1 MSLMSPA
8 LAGGFF
14 TTSTMPCLGSPDQA
28 RPERTGIWS
37 SHKCSERRSAL
48 PAIQRCPAPSHGGLR
63 LQEMPAPGRS
73 APGEVH
79 PHLVL
84 GNLLGPGLM
93 RCGCFRVC
101 VIELNHREENCSQSG
116 REAATPMPGPVDPA
130 ASPHCRLWK
139 YTVQAMENENRKR
152 RFWALGFPN
161 AGATEWKSEHRRSW
175 ADDLLIPSEACVAWS
190 WLLLRCLRGRAGEG
204 GGLQWTLRQCFFPR
218 KNSFKWSLG
227 LKKKEKIV
235 TAFS

>member
-1 MSLMSPA
+1 MYLMSPA

-37 SHKCSERRSAL
+37 SRKCSERSAL
-48 PAIQRCPAPSHGGLR
+48 PAIQRCPAPSPGGL
-63 LQEMPAPGRS
+63 PAPGRS

-84 GNLLGPGLM
+84 GNLLAPGVT

-101 VIELNHREENCSQSG
+101 VIELNHRG
-116 REAATPMPGPVDPA
+116 RKTVSKAGGKQQLLMPGLVDPA

-139 YTVQAMENENRKR
+139 HTAQAMENENRKR

-161 AGATEWKSEHRRSW
+161 AGAAEWKSEHRQSW
-175 ADDLLIPSEACVAWS
+175 ADDLLIPSDACVPWS
-190 WLLLRCLRGRAGEG
+190 WLLPRCHRGWTGEG
-204 GGLQWTLRQCFFPR
+204 GGLQWTLRQCFFH
-218 KNSFKWSLG
+218 
-227 LKKKEKIV
+227 
-235 TAFS
+235 